1 MKKLLSVIVF
11 ILICFNL
18 MISMEKDFETGI
30 IFKKDKAFFYEI
42 SPFSVRIY
50 KDKGKPIF
58 QRKIEL
64 KSREV
69 FLSVGFSR
77 NYNSFFVFKEK
88 MIPKKK
94 YTLLMIFNDK
104 SLTIST
110 QSSPFYSPV
119 LFHYN
124 LKDYIG
130 FINENFEIKILD
142 FMTKTI
148 IKSFKFEVPVRSLSV
163 SENGLKLHYYKFT
176 KRGYK
181 KGFIVIESIFS
192 NEKTEIKQKS
202 IANGGDS
209 YFFEEK
215 FNRKTDGFSYYGFL
229 GFGDSITYGYIN
241 REGAPDK
248 GYIPRLQLL
257 IDNEWYG
264 GTVYNE
270 GIPGEVTE
278 EGLERFE
285 SVVLKDRAK
294 YLLFHEGTNDCL
306 FVRRFPVSYIL
317 FNIEQ
322 MIKTALKYNMRP
334 ILTTII
340 PRNGKWGEGIY
351 RERSIEVS
359 EGIKDLANK
368 YEIPLIDFFN
378 IFLNYPESDGGYFS
392 LMSDTVHPS
401 EKGYQLMTEKW
412 FEFLKN
418 FPPEMPIILSYH
430 YKIDPITKLV
440 GMEISLSMNPDPDF
454 DHFSIYYG
462 EKTDKLNKLLKVGK
476 GLKFEIFLQPGKKYF
491 IGIKASDSLDNES
504 KFSQIIEF
512 TPYKLFF

>member
-18 MISMEKDFETGI
+18 MISMEKDFEKGV
-30 IFKKDKAFFYEI
+30 IFKKDNAFFYEI
-42 SPFSVRIY
+42 SPYSVRIY
-50 KDKGKPIF
+50 KNKEKPIF

-64 KSREV
+64 KSREI

-77 NYNSFFVFKEK
+77 NYNSFFVFKER
-88 MIPKKK
+88 MITKGK
-94 YTLLMIFNDK
+94 YSLLIVIGDK
-104 SLTIST
+104 SIKIIT

-124 LKDYIG
+124 LKEYIA

-142 FMTKTI
+142 FITKTI

-163 SENGLKLHYYKFT
+163 SEDGLKLNYYKFT

-181 KGFIVIESIFS
+181 KGFINIESIFS
-192 NEKTEIKQKS
+192 NKKTEIKQKS

-209 YFFEEK
+209 YFFENK
-215 FNRKTDGFSYYGFL
+215 FNRETGSFSYYGFL

-241 REGAPDK
+241 REEAPDR

-278 EGLERFE
+278 DGLKRFE
-285 SVVLKDRAK
+285 SIVLKDRAK

-322 MIKTALKYNMRP
+322 MVKTALKYNMRL

-359 EGIKDLANK
+359 NGIKDLANK
-368 YEIPLIDFFN
+368 YEIPLIDFFD
-378 IFLNYPESDGGYFS
+378 IFLNYPETDGGYFS

-401 EKGYQLMTEKW
+401 EKGYQLMAEKW

-418 FPPEMPIILSYH
+418 YPPEIPIVLGYH
-430 YKIDPITKLV
+430 YKVNLITKLV
-440 GMEISLSMNPDPDF
+440 GVEVSLSVNPDPDF

-462 EKTDKLNKLLKVGK
+462 EKINKLNKLLKVEK

-491 IGIKASDSLDNES
+491 IGIKASDSFNNES
-504 KFSQIIEF
+504 KFSQIFEF